1 MGAALIILFLLIFIN
16 AFFATS
22 EMALVSIN
30 DNKIKQMAED
40 GHKKAGKV
48 HQLLSEPSR
57 FLVTNQIGITF
68 TGLLASAFAAESF
81 APALVRLLIKL
92 GVNLDEATLKT
103 ISTIIITI
111 VLSYF
116 ILVLGELVPKRI
128 ALDMAESI
136 SFLVVT
142 PITWLAKVTHPF
154 VKLLIYSTNSIVRL
168 FGIDPNAEEEITEE
182 EIRFL
187 VDVGQERGTIQD
199 SEKEM
204 INNIFEFDNKIVSE
218 IMTHRTNIVAIP
230 THYSIVEIIKV
241 VNEEKYTRFPV
252 YDENIDNIIGTFHV
266 KDLFEYIEKGDLN
279 TFQIQKL
286 IREPY
291 FVLDSTRI
299 DHVFQDMKKNKIHMA
314 IVIDEYGGTEGI
326 LTMEDLLEE
335 IVGNIFDEYDDQETD
350 SVDIVVKDDQTF
362 IIAGTTNLNVVGSV
376 LGIHFP
382 SEDYDTISG
391 FLIGQLGYI
400 PSTDEQPTI
409 EFENII
415 FTVEEMNERRI
426 RKVKAMKKND
436 FQKTE
441 LVSNKE

>member
-1 MGAALIILFLLIFIN
+1 MIILILLIVIN
-16 AFFATS
+16 AFFASS

-40 GHKKAGKV
+40 GHMKAGKV

-57 FLVTNQIGITF
+57 FLATIQIGITF
-68 TGLLASAFAAESF
+68 AGFLASAFAAESF
-81 APALVRLLIKL
+81 APALVRLLLKL
-92 GVNLDEATLKT
+92 GINLDEGTLKT

-116 ILVLGELVPKRI
+116 TLVLGELVPKRI
-128 ALDMAESI
+128 ALNKAESI

-142 PITWLAKVTHPF
+142 PITWLAKLTYPF
-154 VKLLIYSTNSIVRL
+154 VKILTYSTNSLVRL
-168 FGIDPNAEEEITEE
+168 FGIDPNAEEEEVTEE

-252 YDENIDNIIGTFHV
+252 YEENIDNIIGTFHV

-279 TFQIQKL
+279 TFQLQKL

-299 DHVFQDMKKNKIHMA
+299 DHVFQEMKKNKIHMA

-350 SVDIVVKDDQTF
+350 SVDIVVIDDQTF
-362 IIAGTTNLNVVGSV
+362 IIAGTTNLNVVESV

-400 PSTDEQPTI
+400 PSTDEHPTI
-409 EFENII
+409 EFENIL

-426 RKVKAMKKND
+426 KKVKAMKKND

-441 LVSNKE
+441 LVNNEYM